1 MTKLQKTSTTPRK
14 PRQPRAKAALAIP
27 ERKGKLG
34 QVLKL
39 LSRPEGASIADL
51 MAATNWQAHSVRGVL
66 SGAIKKKLGLAVT
79 SEKSGAERI
88 YRVSGE
94 ADA

>member
-1 MTKLQKTSTTPRK
+1 MTTPKKKSPPARK
-14 PRQPRAKAALAIP
+14 PRQARAPAAPAVP

-39 LSRPEGASIADL
+39 LSRPEGATIADL

-66 SGAIKKKLGLAVT
+66 SGSVKKKLGLAVI
-79 SEKSGAERI
+79 SEKTGSERT
-88 YRVSGE
+88 YRISSE
-94 ADA
+94 AKA